1 MNKQR
6 LQNRVD
12 PRGALHAVAEHG
24 TLMGNRGILHDADNK
39 IVKQWQH
46 KSWVTCLLEFGG
58 LKRTPFTPNNY
69 SELFFLD
76 EATALAAGH
85 RPCGFCQRGR
95 YRLFKDIWF
104 KANTSQDDATSRA
117 IGAIDKSLHAERA
130 MQGGGKK
137 TYSALLA
144 ELPFG
149 AIFESEGSIYL
160 NGSTGPLPWSFRG
173 YGAPVKLP
181 PSTSVQV
188 LTPPSLVRMFQN
200 GFTPR
205 VHVTAGELSSS

>member
-12 PRGALHAVAEHG
+12 PRGALHADAEHG
-24 TLMGNRGILHDADNK
+24 TLMCNRGILHDANNK

-46 KSWVTCLLEFGG
+46 KAWVTCLLEFGG
-58 LKRTPFTPNNY
+58 LKRKPFTPNNY

-76 EATALAAGH
+76 EVTALAAGH

-95 YRLFKDIWF
+95 YRLFKDGWF
-104 KANTSQDDATSRA
+104 QSNTSSDDTAPHT
-117 IGAIDKSLHAERA
+117 IGALDKALHAERVVH
-130 MQGGGKK
+130 GGGKK
-137 TYSALLA
+137 TYSAVLA

-149 AIFESEGSIYL
+149 AIFDSEGSIYL
-160 NGSTGPLPWSFRG
+160 NGSTGPLPSSFRG
-173 YGAPVKLP
+173 YGAPVNLAS
-181 PSTSVQV
+181 STSVQV

-200 GFTPR
+200 GFTTR
-205 VHVTAGELSSS
+205 VHVTAGEQSSG